1 MNAIDLDAAERCN
14 SETGDFEVVGRVDE
28 MTCST
33 FRPELDFL
41 KHSRERGRLYGNP
54 AVGFRPCR
62 ERRHE
67 SGFTG
72 SMRA

>member
-14 SETGDFEVVGRVDE
+14 SETGDFEVVGRVDK
-28 MTCST
+28 MAGST

-72 SMRA
+72 SKRA

>member
-1 MNAIDLDAAERCN
+1 MNTIDLNAAKRCN

-28 MTCST
+28 MGCGAL
-33 FRPELDFL
+33 RPELDFL
-41 KHSRERGRLYGNP
+41 KHSRERGRLYGYP
-54 AVGFRPCR
+54 AVGFRHCR

-72 SMRA
+72 STRA

>member
-14 SETGDFEVVGRVDE
+14 SETGDFEVLRRVDK
-28 MTCST
+28 MAGGA

-41 KHSRERGRLYGNP
+41 KHSRERGRLYGYP

-67 SGFTG
+67 SSFTG
-72 SMRA
+72 STRA